1 MTGEQLAADIYIGPT
16 YYMRLKHMVK
26 DKINYRARGPNT
38 VLTRQP
44 VQGRANDGG
53 LRIGEMER
61 DGVLAHGMSYFLN
74 ESFMV
79 RGESKDYYIAICNK
93 SGAIAIYNEAK
104 NLFLSPAVDGPIKF
118 NTNPDGTQSIMN
130 ISRFGRSF
138 SILRVPYA
146 FKLLIQELQ
155 VMNVQM
161 RIITEENVDQLL
173 SMSYSD
179 NINKL
184 LKSDK
189 PVEELIKTAIRDTQR
204 SLEVKVKNQPYLD
217 ENPILPDP
225 ASIDTPVPVTPVESL
240 FEVGDQITVRNDDL
254 GTRFPGVIQ
263 SKYFN
268 SKYKENVYEVLYHD
282 VLESRM
288 KLIKKNTPESPQYAP
303 YSPAYSPPSGDSP
316 PYAQTS
322 PAYVPNSPPYA
333 PNSPPY
339 APGSPAY
346 APTSP
351 QYNPNS
357 SSSPSFAPHSP
368 DSPPPPKE
376 IIINP
381 NILDVPEEKK
391 EEEKSVETDSGEK
404 KVIIQE
410 PNSSSSNV
418 TSSSGTRKI
427 TL

>member
-1 MTGEQLAADIYIGPT
+1 
-16 YYMRLKHMVK
+16 
-26 DKINYRARGPNT
+26 
-38 VLTRQP
+38 
-44 VQGRANDGG
+44 
-53 LRIGEMER
+53 
-61 DGVLAHGMSYFLN
+61 
-74 ESFMV
+74 MV
-79 RGESKDYYIAICNK
+79 RGESKDYYIAVCNK

-189 PVEELIKTAIRDTQR
+189 PLEELIKTTVNETQR
-204 SLEVKVKNQPYLD
+204 KIQERVKNQPYLN
-217 ENPILPDP
+217 ETPEMPDP
-225 ASIDTPVPVTPVESL
+225 ATVDTPIPVTPVTPVESL
-240 FEVGDQITVRNDDL
+240 FDVGDQVNVMNDEL

-263 SKYFN
+263 SKYFS
-268 SKYKENVYEVLYHD
+268 SKHKENLYEVLYGDDSSEND
-282 VLESRM
+282 VLESRI
-288 KLIKKNTPESPQYAP
+288 KLIKKHTPDSPPYAP
-303 YSPAYSPPSGDSP
+303 YSPAYSPEYDPNSP

-333 PNSPPY
+333 PGSNPNSPP
-339 APGSPAY
+339 
-346 APTSP
+346 
-351 QYNPNS
+351 YNPNS
-357 SSSPSFAPHSP
+357 STP
-368 DSPPPPKE
+368 DSQRYSPVSPPMAPSSSSPKE
-376 IIINP
+376 IVINP

-391 EEEKSVETDSGEK
+391 EEEEEKPATDSGEK

-418 TSSSGTRKI
+418 TTSSGTRKI

>member
-1 MTGEQLAADIYIGPT
+1 
-16 YYMRLKHMVK
+16 
-26 DKINYRARGPNT
+26 
-38 VLTRQP
+38 
-44 VQGRANDGG
+44 
-53 LRIGEMER
+53 
-61 DGVLAHGMSYFLN
+61 
-74 ESFMV
+74 
-79 RGESKDYYIAICNK
+79 
-93 SGAIAIYNEAK
+93 
-104 NLFLSPAVDGPIKF
+104 
-118 NTNPDGTQSIMN
+118 
-130 ISRFGRSF
+130 
-138 SILRVPYA
+138 
-146 FKLLIQELQ
+146 
-155 VMNVQM
+155 MNVQM

-189 PVEELIKTAIRDTQR
+189 PTADLIKETISGIQR
-204 SLEVKVKNQPYLD
+204 TLEVKVKNQPYLN
-217 ENPILPDP
+217 ESPEMPDP
-225 ASIDTPVPVTPVESL
+225 ASIDTPIPVTPVTPVESL
-240 FEVGDQITVRNDDL
+240 FDIGDQVSVRNDEL

-268 SKYKENVYEVLYHD
+268 SKYKENVYKVLYNDDTSEND

-288 KLIKKNTPESPQYAP
+288 KLIKKNTPYSPPYAP
-303 YSPAYSPPSGDSP
+303 YSPAYSPEYGANSPAYAPGSPAYAPNSP
-316 PYAQTS
+316 PYA
-322 PAYVPNSPPYA
+322 PNSPPYA

-346 APTSP
+346 VPTSP

-357 SSSPSFAPHSP
+357 STPPSSS
-368 DSPPPPKE
+368 PKE

-381 NILDVPEEKK
+381 NILDVPQETK
-391 EEEKSVETDSGEK
+391 EEDKSVETDSGEK

-410 PNSSSSNV
+410 PNSSSSDV

>member
-1 MTGEQLAADIYIGPT
+1 
-16 YYMRLKHMVK
+16 
-26 DKINYRARGPNT
+26 
-38 VLTRQP
+38 
-44 VQGRANDGG
+44 
-53 LRIGEMER
+53 
-61 DGVLAHGMSYFLN
+61 
-74 ESFMV
+74 
-79 RGESKDYYIAICNK
+79 
-93 SGAIAIYNEAK
+93 
-104 NLFLSPAVDGPIKF
+104 
-118 NTNPDGTQSIMN
+118 MN

-189 PVEELIKTAIRDTQR
+189 PPADLIKETIYSIQR
-204 SLEVKVKNQPYLD
+204 TLEVKVKNQPYLD
-217 ENPILPDP
+217 ENPEIPDP
-225 ASIDTPVPVTPVESL
+225 ATIDTPVPVTPV
-240 FEVGDQITVRNDDL
+240 D
-254 GTRFPGVIQ
+254 
-263 SKYFN
+263 
-268 SKYKENVYEVLYHD
+268 
-282 VLESRM
+282 
-288 KLIKKNTPESPQYAP
+288 SPPYAP

-316 PYAQTS
+316 QYAQTS
-322 PAYVPNSPPYA
+322 PAYAPNSPPYA

-339 APGSPAY
+339 AP
-346 APTSP
+346 TSP
-351 QYNPNS
+351 PYAPNS
-357 SSSPSFAPHSP
+357 STPDSPGFAPQSP

-381 NILDVPEEKK
+381 NILDVPQETK
-391 EEEKSVETDSGEK
+391 EEDKSVETDSGEK

-410 PNSSSSNV
+410 PNSSSSDV

>member
-1 MTGEQLAADIYIGPT
+1 
-16 YYMRLKHMVK
+16 
-26 DKINYRARGPNT
+26 
-38 VLTRQP
+38 
-44 VQGRANDGG
+44 
-53 LRIGEMER
+53 
-61 DGVLAHGMSYFLN
+61 
-74 ESFMV
+74 
-79 RGESKDYYIAICNK
+79 
-93 SGAIAIYNEAK
+93 
-104 NLFLSPAVDGPIKF
+104 
-118 NTNPDGTQSIMN
+118 MN

-189 PVEELIKTAIRDTQR
+189 PIEELIKTAIRDTQR

-240 FEVGDQITVRNDDL
+240 FEVGDQITVRNDEL

-282 VLESRM
+282 DTSENDVLESRM
-288 KLIKKNTPESPQYAP
+288 KLIKKNTPESPPYAP
-303 YSPAYSPPSGDSP
+303 YSPAYSPE
-316 PYAQTS
+316 YAPGS
-322 PAYVPNSPPYA
+322 PAYNTT
-333 PNSPPY
+333 SPPY

-346 APTSP
+346 NPNTPPYAPNSP
-351 QYNPNS
+351 AYNPNSPPYNPNS
-357 SSSPSFAPHSP
+357 SSTPNFTPHSP

-391 EEEKSVETDSGEK
+391 EDEKSVETDSGEK

>member
-1 MTGEQLAADIYIGPT
+1 
-16 YYMRLKHMVK
+16 
-26 DKINYRARGPNT
+26 
-38 VLTRQP
+38 
-44 VQGRANDGG
+44 
-53 LRIGEMER
+53 MER

-74 ESFMV
+74 ESFMK
-79 RGESKDYYIAICNK
+79 RGEQKDYYIAVCNK

-138 SILRVPYA
+138 SILKVPYA

-184 LKSDK
+184 LKSDE
-189 PVEELIKTAIRDTQR
+189 PIEQLIKTTIQDTQR
-204 SLEVKVKNQPYLD
+204 KIDVRVKNQHYID
-217 ENPILPDP
+217 ETPELPEP
-225 ASIDTPVPVTPVESL
+225 ASIDTPKPVTPVTPVTPVESL
-240 FEVGDQITVRNDDL
+240 FDIGDQVNVMNDEL

-263 SKYFN
+263 SKYFS
-268 SKYKENVYEVLYHD
+268 SKHKENLYEVLYGDGDTEHD
-282 VLESRM
+282 VSESRM
-288 KLIKKNTPESPQYAP
+288 KLIKKRTP
-303 YSPAYSPPSGDSP
+303 DSP
-316 PYAQTS
+316 PYAPYS
-322 PAYVPNSPPYA
+322 PAYVPNSPEYNPTSPPYAPYSPPYAPSPQDVSQLPITPQPSSSSSSSIPYA
-333 PNSPPY
+333 PNS
-339 APGSPAY
+339 S
-346 APTSP
+346 
-351 QYNPNS
+351 S
-357 SSSPSFAPHSP
+357 SSSPPMAPNST
-368 DSPPPPKE
+368 SSKE
-376 IIINP
+376 IVINP

-391 EEEKSVETDSGEK
+391 EEEKSTESVSTDSGEK

-410 PNSSSSNV
+410 PNASSSDV
-418 TSSSGTRKI
+418 TTSSGTKKI

>member
-1 MTGEQLAADIYIGPT
+1 M
-16 YYMRLKHMVK
+16 
-26 DKINYRARGPNT
+26 
-38 VLTRQP
+38 
-44 VQGRANDGG
+44 
-53 LRIGEMER
+53 
-61 DGVLAHGMSYFLN
+61 
-74 ESFMV
+74 
-79 RGESKDYYIAICNK
+79 
-93 SGAIAIYNEAK
+93 
-104 NLFLSPAVDGPIKF
+104 SPAVDGPIKF

-282 VLESRM
+282 DTSENDVLESRM

-322 PAYVPNSPPYA
+322 PAYVPGSPAYAPNSPAYAPNSPAYA

-346 APTSP
+346 VPTSP
-351 QYNPNS
+351 ANSLPYNPNS
-357 SSSPSFAPHSP
+357 STPPSSSS
-368 DSPPPPKE
+368 KE
-376 IIINP
+376 FIINP

-391 EEEKSVETDSGEK
+391 EEEKASETDSGEK

-410 PNSSSSNV
+410 PNDSSSNV